1 MRILSKQFRFH
12 CFVIPY
18 DVSTFVL
25 PKIIDMLEKLI
36 EKKPSVMALN
46 SDNNTNAVSAGIDT
60 ATITKLPSGVVG
72 REENINGETLF
83 SVEEGKAKVY
93 FPRSTTEE
101 VFYNPGK
108 EMFPTL
114 SESITKL
121 WIMVIEIRKTL
132 FL

>member
-1 MRILSKQFRFH
+1 
-12 CFVIPY
+12 
-18 DVSTFVL
+18 
-25 PKIIDMLEKLI
+25 MLEKLF

-83 SVEEGKAKVY
+83 SVEEGKARVY

-114 SESITKL
+114 SETKD
-121 WIMVIEIRKTL
+121 RCNKTL
-132 FL
+132 EYGNWNKKNIILMIFSTRI